1 MNRTQGPERPF
12 RDALQRLKAAGLRPT
27 RQRLALTRILFENG
41 HRHVTAE
48 TLHAEAKT
56 AGVDVS
62 LATIYNTLHQ
72 FTTVGLLREVVI
84 DTGKAYFD
92 TNTDDHHHFFFEDC
106 GRLADIPGNEVAIAN
121 LPIAPEGM
129 EVARVDV
136 VIRLRGAGRLS

>member
-92 TNTDDHHHFFFEDC
+92 TNTDDHHHFFFEDS

-121 LPIAPEGM
+121 LPIAPDGM

-136 VIRLRGAGRLS
+136 VIRLRGTGRLS

>member
-92 TNTDDHHHFFFEDC
+92 TNT
-106 GRLADIPGNEVAIAN
+106 GRSSPL
-121 LPIAPEGM
+121 L
-129 EVARVDV
+129 
-136 VIRLRGAGRLS
+136 LRGQRPPGRYPGGTTWPSPICPSPPKAWKWRGSMW

>member
-92 TNTDDHHHFFFEDC
+92 TNTDDHHHFFFEDS
-106 GRLADIPGNEVAIAN
+106 GRLADIPGNDVAIAN

>member
-1 MNRTQGPERPF
+1 MIRPAPERPF

-41 HRHVTAE
+41 HRHLTAE
-48 TLHAEAKT
+48 TLHGEARL

-92 TNTDDHHHFFFEDC
+92 TNTDDHHHFFYEDS
-106 GRLADIPGNEVAIAN
+106 GRLVDIPGMDVAIAN
-121 LPIAPEGM
+121 LPLAPDGTT
-129 EVARVDV
+129 VSRVDV
-136 VIRLRGAGRLS
+136 VIRLRGPGKP

>member
-92 TNTDDHHHFFFEDC
+92 TNTDDHHHFFFEDS

>member
-106 GRLADIPGNEVAIAN
+106 GRLADIPGNDVAIAN